1 MLNFYFD
8 ANCIINFENRAI
20 SGLNLF
26 QFTYINYFT
35 YFSFTQI
42 LKLLKLLR
50 LLKFTT
56 FKLKKP
62 QHFKTCSPITSNTK

>member
-20 SGLNLF
+20 SGLFISLYSLF
-26 QFTYINYFT
+26 ILLHT

-62 QHFKTCSPITSNTK
+62 QHFKTCSPIDTK